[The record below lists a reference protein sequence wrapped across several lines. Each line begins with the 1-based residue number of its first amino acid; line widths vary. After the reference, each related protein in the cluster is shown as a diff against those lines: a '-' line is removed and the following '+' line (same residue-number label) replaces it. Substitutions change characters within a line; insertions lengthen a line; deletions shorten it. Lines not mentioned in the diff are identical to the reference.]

1 MEMTKY
7 RFREGYYPT
16 RLRHIWN
23 LMHNRCKNTKSAD
36 YPRYGG
42 RGIKVCD
49 EWSGRTTGF
58 WNFVDWS
65 LENGY
70 TEQLSIDRIDND
82 GPYAPWNC
90 RWATPKEQANNTA
103 KNVCITYNGETH
115 TASEWEGITGISQ
128 STILK
133 RYRSGKSLD
142 EVFKPVQKEKRY
154 NINGEEYTIHELS
167 RLTGIKEDTLRF
179 RIRNGKFNNI
189 MEPVGSNRITDVNI
203 TYEGLTFNVTD
214 WAKLTGLPRHILY
227 TRINNKF
234 PASEVLLRK
243 TGELKYKSKNKNI
256 KPLNTYKFPNGNYAK
271 DGQYYDSDGFIKL
284 IPKRK
289 KG

>member
-16 RLRHIWN
+16 RLRDIWN
-23 LMHNRCKNTKSAD
+23 SMHNRCKNIKSAS

-49 EWSGRTTGF
+49 EWSDKNTGF
-58 WNFVDWS
+58 YNFVNWS

-70 TEQLSIDRIDND
+70 AEQLSIDRIDND

-103 KNVCITYNGETH
+103 KNVRITYNGKTH
-115 TASEWEGITGISQ
+115 TASEWAGITGIKRK
-128 STILK
+128 TILK
-133 RYRSGKSLD
+133 RYHSGKSLD

-154 NINGEEYTIHELS
+154 NINGKEYTIHELS
-167 RLTGIKEDTLRF
+167 KLTGIKVRTLRF
-179 RIRNGKFNNI
+179 RIKNGKFDNI
-189 MEPVGSNRITDVNI
+189 MEPAGSNRITDVNI
-203 TYEGLTFNVTD
+203 TYEGLTFNVAD
-214 WAKLTGLPRHILY
+214 WAKLTGLPRDTLY
-227 TRINNKF
+227 SRIYNKL
-234 PASEVLLRK
+234 PTSEVLLRK
-243 TGELKYKSKNKNI
+243 SGELKYKPKNI
-256 KPLNTYKFPNGNYAK
+256 KPLNTYKFPNSNYAK